1 MIRYLIK
8 NNFKI
13 MMRSGVNILLY
24 IVCPVLVSAVLISAF
39 SSLMENY
46 KPDEEFMAKYGAIEA
61 NFEDQVNDNQ
71 TNFADQTN
79 ADQSEDADQAN
90 GMTSSFNISA
100 INIEHPYFVPA
111 IDSTDYYGIIEV
123 VYFGWCAIVCISGL
137 LSSEKK
143 NRINDKLYV
152 SNLSVTQIYLA
163 RLIPLSITCA
173 LGVSIAA
180 VIGMVFMGVHWG
192 NLVLSAIVVILMI
205 FAASAFE
212 MMLYEITNSMLV
224 TIIVSFAIVWIWGFF
239 GGSFET
245 YMFSPHSMT
254 LKNID
259 PIYHGNRALVELS
272 CMGHSDYVLSSVIY
286 SVLMIV
292 VCSIVAVFAGN
303 VRRRKGA

>member
-46 KPDEEFMAKYGAIEA
+46 KPDEDFMAKYGVIE
-61 NFEDQVNDNQ
+61 EDI
-71 TNFADQTN
+71 
-79 ADQSEDADQAN
+79 
-90 GMTSSFNISA
+90 SS

-192 NLVLSAIVVILMI
+192 NLLLSAIVVILMI

-286 SVLMIV
+286 SVIMIV
-292 VCSIVAVFAGN
+292 VCSLVAVLAGN

>member
-46 KPDEEFMAKYGAIEA
+46 KPDEEFMAKYGAIE
-61 NFEDQVNDNQ
+61 
-71 TNFADQTN
+71 TNFADQ
-79 ADQSEDADQAN
+79 AN
-90 GMTSSFNISA
+90 GVTNTFNISS

-143 NRINDKLYV
+143 TRINDKLYV

-192 NLVLSAIVVILMI
+192 NLLLSAIVVILMI

-286 SVLMIV
+286 SVIMIV
-292 VCSIVAVFAGN
+292 VCSLVAVLAGN